1 MPASNAAA
9 APALRTPA
17 APADENRFAR
27 LTPAS
32 LSRSEKSSV
41 IALALNVLTSRCRSG
56 RVFAAPEDI
65 ERFLQVKLS
74 GRPNEVFGILFLDTR
89 NRLIRVV
96 ELLHGTVGRASIQP
110 RVVVQKALENNA
122 AAVVL
127 FRNHPSGI
135 AEPSEADRHIT
146 DRVGR
151 ALELLDV
158 RLLDHIV
165 LTDGSFVSLAERGFV

>member
-9 APALRTPA
+9 ATAARTPA

-27 LTPAS
+27 LTPAC
-32 LSRSEKSSV
+32 LSGSEKSSIV
-41 IALALNVLTSRCRSG
+41 ALALGVLRSRCRP
-56 RVFAAPEDI
+56 RRAFAAPEDI
-65 ERFLQVKLS
+65 ERFLQVKFS
-74 GRPNEVFGILFLDTR
+74 GRRNEVFGILFLDTR
-89 NRLIRVV
+89 HRLIRVV
-96 ELLHGTVGRASIQP
+96 ELIQGTVDRAAVQP
-110 RVVVQKALENNA
+110 RTVVRKALENNA

-127 FRNHPSGI
+127 FHNVPSGI

-158 RLLDHIV
+158 RLLDNIV

>member
-9 APALRTPA
+9 APGVRTPA

-27 LTPAS
+27 LTPAC
-32 LSRSEKSSV
+32 LSGSEKSSV
-41 IALALNVLTSRCRSG
+41 IALALNVLTSRCRPD
-56 RVFAAPEDI
+56 RAFAAPEDI

-96 ELLHGTVGRASIQP
+96 ELIQGTVDRAAVQP
-110 RVVVQKALENNA
+110 GVVVRKALENNA

-127 FRNHPSGI
+127 FHNCCM
-135 AEPSEADRHIT
+135 
-146 DRVGR
+146 
-151 ALELLDV
+151 
-158 RLLDHIV
+158 
-165 LTDGSFVSLAERGFV
+165 SL